1 MTSLAWKAA
10 ARGETFSL
18 VLTGNDAS
26 TILLSARAKRSP
38 LPPSRSALAG
48 GLMDA
53 PYKRFWEDRTL
64 SLEWREDGGPPVEEP
79 TRRGFGLRL

>member
-18 VLTGNDAS
+18 VLTGNDAAQS
-26 TILLSARAKRSP
+26 YCLQEPKRSP